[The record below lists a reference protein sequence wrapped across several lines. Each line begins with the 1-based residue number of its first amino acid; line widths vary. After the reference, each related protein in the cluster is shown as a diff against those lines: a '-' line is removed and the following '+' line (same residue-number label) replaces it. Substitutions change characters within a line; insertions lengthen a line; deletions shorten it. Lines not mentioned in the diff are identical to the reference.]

1 MRGLGSLPAGSFAFF
16 FFLGGGGGVIGRLWS
31 DAVFDLLWSIVSSFD
46 PIKCSVVVV
55 IE

>member
-1 MRGLGSLPAGSFAFF
+1 MRGLGSLPAGSFVF
-16 FFLGGGGGVIGRLWS
+16 FFLGGGGGFWGGSGEI
-31 DAVFDLLWSIVSSFD
+31 VFDLLWSIVSPFD